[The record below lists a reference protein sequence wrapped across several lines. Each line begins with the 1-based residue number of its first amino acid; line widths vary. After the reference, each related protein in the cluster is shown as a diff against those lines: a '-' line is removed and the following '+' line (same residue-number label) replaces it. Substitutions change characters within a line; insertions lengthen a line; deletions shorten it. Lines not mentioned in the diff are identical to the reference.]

1 MRQKFAFVH
10 QRATK
15 KNIYMDP
22 LTRHQSAAVIVAAN
36 KYKYLTAKVCL
47 CACNKKKKIWI
58 D

>member
-36 KYKYLTAKVCL
+36 KYK
-47 CACNKKKKIWI
+47 
-58 D
+58 